1 MSSAGINACWE
12 RDRVLFQ
19 EATLRNNAQAD
30 SSAKL
35 FCDRQERNRR
45 KRQFI
50 KGEGKGD
57 SNNKT

>member
-12 RDRVLFQ
+12 RDQVLF

-30 SSAKL
+30 SSAKP
-35 FCDRQERNRR
+35 FRDRQERNRR

-50 KGEGKGD
+50 KAEGKGD
-57 SNNKT
+57 